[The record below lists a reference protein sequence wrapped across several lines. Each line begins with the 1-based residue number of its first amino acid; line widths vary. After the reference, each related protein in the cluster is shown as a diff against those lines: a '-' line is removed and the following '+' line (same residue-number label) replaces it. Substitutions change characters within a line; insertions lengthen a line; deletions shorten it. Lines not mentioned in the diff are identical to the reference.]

1 MASFLLLLVD
11 VASCGKTYDLLIVVM
26 QASARSAPQGT
37 APSAR
42 QVSSLSLPDRPDQPV
57 TITADRH
64 ATYSES
70 ELAEA
75 ETGEPNLPVQLKQQ
89 D

>member
-1 MASFLLLLVD
+1 
-11 VASCGKTYDLLIVVM
+11 M
-26 QASARSAPQGT
+26 QASARSAPQNT
-37 APSAR
+37 VPSAR

-64 ATYSES
+64 ATYSEA

-75 ETGEPNLPVQLKQQ
+75 ETGEPTLTAQL
-89 D
+89 